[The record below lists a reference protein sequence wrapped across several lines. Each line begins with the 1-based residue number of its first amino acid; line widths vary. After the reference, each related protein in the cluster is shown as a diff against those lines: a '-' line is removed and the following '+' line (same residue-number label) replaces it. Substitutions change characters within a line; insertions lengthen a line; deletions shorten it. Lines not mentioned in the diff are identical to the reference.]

1 MYLFLREPESLYCVD
16 SGGGFSIWN
25 INKLISSSVLP
36 QKQGDIFQKK
46 MMNAKDR
53 QNCLIVEEEKERW
66 VKTTEE
72 MRRNPIEKAWEDR
85 KPIGNKMSEKNKKTK
100 NRKAK
105 GKMRRI
111 GLKLKREDEKGDWNE
126 EEDEEYRN

>member
-1 MYLFLREPESLYCVD
+1 
-16 SGGGFSIWN
+16 
-25 INKLISSSVLP
+25 
-36 QKQGDIFQKK
+36 
-46 MMNAKDR
+46 MNAKDR

-72 MRRNPIEKAWEDR
+72 MRRNPIEKAGEDR